1 MKKFFLFLISLF
13 VGIGIFLWIGK
24 TVGWSEISSA
34 FLLFTGTHG
43 IIIFSLTLLILLIG
57 NRKWQEILKAQG
69 VKISFFELFKAFLAG
84 FSVMFLAP
92 VLIWAGEVLRGYAIR
107 KKTKV
112 AWSKIM
118 ASVFI
123 DRVLEWT
130 VNLIVIVLGS
140 FYFLYKIGLPSKNL
154 LMIFGSVFLAFFSAI
169 AYFYF
174 KVSKRESIV
183 RFLFKVSGF
192 KEYNQNNLLFE
203 AEKEI
208 FDFFKW
214 ENKFMKKSFAL
225 SFLRAGAM
233 CLRTW
238 VLILFLGKN
247 IELLSSLS
255 VLGFTYLAAMI
266 PIPAALGSHEVI
278 QTFAFKSLGLTL
290 SSATAF
296 TMITRAAELLFALAG
311 LVIVF
316 RIGVMSFK
324 DMFFNKIG
332 KLGNVLD
339 KNNH

>member
-1 MKKFFLFLISLF
+1 MKKLFLFLISLF
-13 VGIGIFLWIGK
+13 IGIGIFLWIGK

-34 FLLFTGTHG
+34 FLLFTGIHG
-43 IIIFSLTLLILLIG
+43 IIIFSLTLLVLLIG
-57 NRKWQEILKAQG
+57 NRKWQVILKAQD
-69 VKISFFELFKAFLAG
+69 VEISFFELFKAFLAG

-92 VLIWAGEVLRGYAIR
+92 VLVWAGELLRGYIIR
-107 KKTKV
+107 RKNKV

-123 DRVLEWT
+123 DRILEWT
-130 VNLIVIVLGS
+130 INLIVIVLGS

-154 LMIFGSVFLAFFSAI
+154 LMIFGSIFLAFFLAI

-174 KVSKRESIV
+174 KVSKKESIV

-192 KEYNQNNLLFE
+192 KKYNQNNLLFE

-214 ENKFMKKSFAL
+214 ENKFMKKSFTL
-225 SFLRAGAM
+225 SFLRAGVM
-233 CLRTW
+233 CLRAW
-238 VLILFLGKN
+238 VLILFLGRN
-247 IELLSSLS
+247 IEFLSSLS

-266 PIPAALGSHEVI
+266 PIPTSLGSHEAI

-296 TMITRAAELLFALAG
+296 TMIIRGAELLVALLG
-311 LVIVF
+311 IIIVF
-316 RIGVMSFK
+316 RVGVGFFK
-324 DMFFNKIG
+324 DMFFKKIERVG
-332 KLGNVLD
+332 EFIEKDEL
-339 KNNH
+339 

>member
-1 MKKFFLFLISLF
+1 MKKLFLFLISLF

-34 FLLFTGTHG
+34 FLLFTGIHG
-43 IIIFSLTLLILLIG
+43 IMIFSLTLLVLLIG

-92 VLIWAGEVLRGYAIR
+92 VLVWGGEILRGYVIR
-107 KKTKV
+107 RKNKV

-130 VNLIVIVLGS
+130 INLMVIVLGS

-154 LMIFGSVFLAFFSAI
+154 LIIFGSVFLAFFSAI

-174 KVSKRESIV
+174 KVSKRESILS
-183 RFLFKVSGF
+183 FLFKVSGF

-208 FDFFKW
+208 FDFFRW
-214 ENKFMKKSFAL
+214 ENRALKKTLIL
-225 SFLRAGAM
+225 SFLRASVM
-233 CLRTW
+233 CVRAW
-238 VLILFLGKN
+238 VLVLFLGKS
-247 IELLSSLS
+247 IEFFSAFSL
-255 VLGFTYLAAMI
+255 LGFTYLAAMI
-266 PIPAALGSHEVI
+266 PIPAALGSHEAI
-278 QTFAFKSLGLTL
+278 QSFAFNALGIGI

-324 DMFFNKIG
+324 NMFFNKIG
-332 KLGNVLD
+332 KLGNVID
-339 KNNH
+339 KDNF

>member
-1 MKKFFLFLISLF
+1 MKKIFLFLISLLI
-13 VGIGIFLWIGK
+13 GIGIFLWIGK
-24 TVGWSEISSA
+24 TVGWQEIGSA
-34 FLLFTGTHG
+34 FMLFTGLHG
-43 IIIFSLTLLILLIG
+43 IIIFSLTLLVLLIG
-57 NRKWQEILKAQG
+57 NKKWQEILRAQD
-69 VKISFFELFKAFLAG
+69 VEISFFELFKAFLAG

-92 VLIWAGEVLRGYAIR
+92 VLIWAGEILRGYVIR
-107 KKTKV
+107 RKNKV

-130 VNLIVIVLGS
+130 INLIVIVLGS

-154 LMIFGSVFLAFFSAI
+154 LMIFGGVFLIFFSAI

-174 KVSKRESIV
+174 KISKKESIV
-183 RFLFKVSGF
+183 KFLFKITSF
-192 KEYNQNNLLFE
+192 KKHSKSNVFFE

-214 ENKFMKKSFAL
+214 ENKFMQKSFLL

-233 CLRTW
+233 CLRAW

-247 IELLSSLS
+247 IEFLSSLS
-255 VLGFTYLAAMI
+255 ILGFTYLAAMI
-266 PIPAALGSHEVI
+266 PIPTALGSHEAI

-296 TMITRAAELLFALAG
+296 TMIIRGAELLLALLG
-311 LVIVF
+311 IIIVF
-316 RIGVMSFK
+316 RIGVGFLRSI
-324 DMFFNKIG
+324 FFERTE
-332 KLGNVLD
+332 KLEKMINENDL
-339 KNNH
+339 

>member
-13 VGIGIFLWIGK
+13 IGIGIFLWIGK

-34 FLLFTGTHG
+34 FLLFTGIHG
-43 IIIFSLTLLILLIG
+43 VIILVLTLLVLLVG
-57 NRKWQEILKAQG
+57 NRKWQEILKAQN
-69 VKISFFELFKAFLAG
+69 VKIPFFELFKAFLAG

-92 VLIWAGEVLRGYAIR
+92 VLVWGGEVLRGYVIR
-107 KKTKV
+107 RKNKI

-130 VNLIVIVLGS
+130 INLIVIVLGS

-183 RFLFKVSGF
+183 RFLFKISGF

-203 AEKEI
+203 AEKEV

-214 ENKFMKKSFAL
+214 ENRFMKKSFAL
-225 SFLRAGAM
+225 SFLRAGLM
-233 CLRTW
+233 CLRAW
-238 VLILFLGKN
+238 VLILFLGRS
-247 IELLSSLS
+247 IEFLSSLS
-255 VLGFTYLAAMI
+255 VLGFTYLAAMV
-266 PIPAALGSHEVI
+266 PIPAALGSHEAI
-278 QTFAFKSLGLTL
+278 QSFAFNALGIGI

-296 TMITRAAELLFALAG
+296 TMIIRAAELLFALAG

-316 RIGVMSFK
+316 RVGLMSFK
-324 DMFFNKIG
+324 DLFFNKIE
-332 KLGNVLD
+332 KLGNVID
-339 KNNH
+339 KNNF